1 MSIEIPSV
9 WKHRQCPSV
18 PFSARVPALFARQ
31 CGNNASKS
39 AGEENRHFL
48 IRERDAVRVGEQ
60 VSSQVG
66 IDILTPSPPLPSR
79 GRETQGSEQLSLCK
93 YKHCK
98 RVCQL
103 RKHCK
108 QSLEGDTE
116 KKERL
121 LSPPPPSPGSE
132 WARGVWPG

>member
-48 IRERDAVRVGEQ
+48 IRERDAVGRVGEQ
-60 VSSQVG
+60 VSSQVA
-66 IDILTPSPPLPSR
+66 IDISTSSPPLASGGGRHRDQSSCPSAN
-79 GRETQGSEQLSLCK
+79 TNNASAYVNYASIVNNHLNVNSSK
-93 YKHCK
+93 
-98 RVCQL
+98 
-103 RKHCK
+103 
-108 QSLEGDTE
+108 T
-116 KKERL
+116 
-121 LSPPPPSPGSE
+121 
-132 WARGVWPG
+132 

>member
-48 IRERDAVRVGEQ
+48 IRERDAAGRVGEQ
-60 VSSQVG
+60 VSSQVA
-66 IDILTPSPPLPSR
+66 IDILTPSPPLALLV
-79 GRETQGSEQLSLCK
+79 G
-93 YKHCK
+93 
-98 RVCQL
+98 
-103 RKHCK
+103 
-108 QSLEGDTE
+108 EGDTGI
-116 KKERL
+116 RAAVPL
-121 LSPPPPSPGSE
+121 QIQTLQ
-132 WARGVWPG
+132 ARMSITQAL